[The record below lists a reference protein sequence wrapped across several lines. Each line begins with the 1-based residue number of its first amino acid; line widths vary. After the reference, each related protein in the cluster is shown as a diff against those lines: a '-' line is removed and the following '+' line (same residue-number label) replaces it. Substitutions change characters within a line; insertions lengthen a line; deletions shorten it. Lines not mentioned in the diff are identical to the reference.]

1 MCKTNLL
8 NGSYM
13 AITFVV
19 DGLSVDG
26 LGLTEFF
33 VDLWWIF
40 LKGMLQYFKI
50 SQTDKEN
57 V

>member
-1 MCKTNLL
+1 MGYEIPTHIKTSQLMCKTNLL

-33 VDLWWIF
+33 VDL
-40 LKGMLQYFKI
+40 
-50 SQTDKEN
+50 
-57 V
+57 

>member
-1 MCKTNLL
+1 
-8 NGSYM
+8 M